1 VIVLALAASF
11 GALVFA
17 ITRFGFRQDWRW
29 ALFAALAGFGSV
41 LVLLVP
47 VQAHMIKLDMPR
59 PK

>member
-1 VIVLALAASF
+1 MIVLALAALF

-29 ALFAALAGFGSV
+29 ALFAALVGFCLV

-47 VQAHMIKLDMPR
+47 VQTHVIKLDMPR

>member
-1 VIVLALAASF
+1 MIVLAFAALF

-29 ALFAALAGFGSV
+29 ALFAAAVGFA
-41 LVLLVP
+41 LVLFWLAP
-47 VQAHMIKLDMPR
+47 IQTHAIKLDMPR

>member
-1 VIVLALAASF
+1 MIVLALAALF

-17 ITRFGFRQDWRW
+17 VTRFGFRQDWRW
-29 ALFAALAGFGSV
+29 ALFAGVVGFSLV

-47 VQAHMIKLDMPR
+47 AQTHMVKLDMPR

>member
-1 VIVLALAASF
+1 MIVLALAALF

-29 ALFAALAGFGSV
+29 ALFAALVGFA
-41 LVLLVP
+41 LVLFWFAPIQTHAV
-47 VQAHMIKLDMPR
+47 KLDLSK